1 MVEEQTAEEQNLQ
14 VNLPG
19 ESAFKNK
26 SNVVDKEKVEI
37 SNQGSKT
44 NDGDNENYEKALVG
58 KNVEIDDVFIF
69 LFDRVWL
76 KEGWELMRKVSYA
89 AVIVVAFVN
98 AAELVVVMLAR
109 LIVIVKQFVTL
120 VLFFK

>member
-76 KEGWELMRKVSYA
+76 KEG
-89 AVIVVAFVN
+89 
-98 AAELVVVMLAR
+98 
-109 LIVIVKQFVTL
+109 
-120 VLFFK
+120 